1 MEDLTEQ
8 IASELGPKWVQL
20 FSRLQLGHRDR
31 YRICAEHKNDPKPVM
46 EVKCAR
52 ETIKLWQKGL
62 SDLPERDVMTKL
74 LMTFKTVKGFE
85 ERAKQLADSYEI
97 TLVQPQVQSLP
108 PTASELDSISTGT
121 PHTNTTSTDH
131 PVTESTPHA
140 SPPVSVTERTPHSS
154 VIDSTSEGGS
164 DVESSHSS
172 PALHRPTHTTKE
184 FPPSRLRKQIVDIS
198 VTKHKYAI
206 LDICQRLPASILS
219 HFAQRLNVPLDKVR
233 EISANFSMK
242 EERYYQVL
250 KYWLSA
256 SKSGGTFED
265 LQGALESCQQQPVC
279 DVIDRRLQTTGL
291 TLRSPA
297 R

>member
-172 PALHRPTHTTKE
+172 PALHRPTHTTK
-184 FPPSRLRKQIVDIS
+184 
-198 VTKHKYAI
+198 
-206 LDICQRLPASILS
+206 
-219 HFAQRLNVPLDKVR
+219 VR
-233 EISANFSMK
+233 HH
-242 EERYYQVL
+242 
-250 KYWLSA
+250 
-256 SKSGGTFED
+256 T
-265 LQGALESCQQQPVC
+265 
-279 DVIDRRLQTTGL
+279 
-291 TLRSPA
+291 
-297 R
+297 